1 MEIRQSIGDALLF
14 CGEELTH
21 ARPVFTMGERS
32 VSLLLHYVDAVR
44 EGRLF

>member
-1 MEIRQSIGDALLF
+1 LRRAASTLRARAS
-14 CGEELTH
+14 CGEQLRH

-32 VSLLLHYVDAVR
+32 VSLLLHYVDVVL